1 MGLLDRFR
9 KKSTFKLITED
20 NGDFIINGSRYKN
33 DIILSCIRPKS
44 KAISKL
50 IPKVK
55 GEEDNSYLD
64 LLLKDPNPLMG
75 FSILIEKSI
84 NQLQLNGN
92 SFILIT
98 RDKFNMPNGLYPI
111 DSHSVE
117 AIIKENGLYLKFILL
132 NGKTFEVDYQ
142 DIIHLRQDF
151 MRSTVFGESKV
162 DILKPLLEV
171 IETTDKGLIKAIK
184 NGNSIKW
191 LLKFNLCLRD
201 SDMKKYTEGFTKSF
215 LNQDTA
221 TGNVMYV
228 DSKADAVQIK
238 PNDYIPNIHQTSSTI
253 KRIYNIFNI
262 NENIIQSNYTEEEW
276 NSFYESEI
284 EPLSIQL
291 SEEFTRKLLSK
302 KERLKGYKI
311 VFESANLQYANLS
324 TKISL
329 VQMVDRGALTPNEW
343 RLILN
348 LGTIEGGD
356 KPIRRLD
363 TAMIEST
370 KSKGDKNE
378 GD

>member
-191 LLKFNLCLRD
+191 LLKFNLGLRD

>member
-9 KKSTFKLITED
+9 NKSTFKLITEN

-55 GEEDNSYLD
+55 GEGDSSYLD

-75 FSILIEKSI
+75 FSVLIEKSI

-142 DIIHLRQDF
+142 NIIHIRQDF
-151 MRSTVFGESKV
+151 MRNTVFGESKV

-171 IETTDKGLIKAIK
+171 IETTDQGLIKAIK

-191 LLKFNLCLRD
+191 LLKFNQSLRKED
-201 SDMKKYTEGFTKSF
+201 IISYTEDFISSF

-221 TGNVMYV
+221 IGNVASV
-228 DSKADAVQIK
+228 DSKAEATQIK
-238 PNDYIPNIHQTSSTI
+238 PNDYVPNVHQTSNTI

-262 NENIIQSNYTEEEW
+262 NENIIQSKYTEEEW

-302 KERLKGYKI
+302 KERLKGYKV

-363 TAMIEST
+363 TAIIEST

>member
-142 DIIHLRQDF
+142 DVIHLRQDF

-191 LLKFNLCLRD
+191 LLKFNLGLRD